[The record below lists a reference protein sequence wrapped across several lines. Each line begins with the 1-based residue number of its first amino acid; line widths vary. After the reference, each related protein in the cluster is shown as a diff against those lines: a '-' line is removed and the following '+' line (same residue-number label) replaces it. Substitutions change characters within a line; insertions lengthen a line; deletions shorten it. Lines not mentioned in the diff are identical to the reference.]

1 MSEFLDK
8 IKEIYPFLV
17 GSDKSFK
24 SMGGCSLKRPDKL
37 YISSDIVL
45 WIECDEDQHTSSS
58 HDYACDEKRISDCYD
73 EFDGKQLIVIRW
85 NPDKY
90 IPDEG
95 TKLNFSKRLAALKEQ
110 ILKVIKSPPDNKI
123 FIYYMFYDEDNP
135 LLSKNLPYLIIH

>member
-1 MSEFLDK
+1 M
-8 IKEIYPFLV
+8 
-17 GSDKSFK
+17 
-24 SMGGCSLKRPDKL
+24 LK
-37 YISSDIVL
+37 DIAL
-45 WIECDEDQHTSSS
+45 WIECDENQHTSVS
-58 HDYACDEKRISDCYD
+58 YMCDEKRISDCYD

-95 TKLNFSKRLAALKEQ
+95 TKLNFGKRLTLLKEQ

-123 FIYYMFYDEDNP
+123 FIYYMFYDDDNP